1 MTNHPTF
8 IFRRLAVYIALA
20 VLSLGLVGTIQEPSG
35 ATSRSV
41 SACEGTNLAGAFA
54 YSNLYAGGAIITLA
68 ITNVGTSA
76 CWLGGYP
83 KLRGIRGGH
92 EYALPHVGRGTQDVE
107 LHPTTLAP
115 RESGAL
121 ILDLNLG
128 CNANV
133 SPLPVADR
141 YMGVV
146 ILLPQRHGHVR
157 ILGVPLYVP
166 CGLNESQLGWAKSFV
181 FN

>member
-1 MTNHPTF
+1 MQQ
-8 IFRRLAVYIALA
+8 A
-20 VLSLGLVGTIQEPSG
+20 SG
-35 ATSRSV
+35 ATTHSI
-41 SACEGTNLAGAFA
+41 SACEGSNLAGAFA

-68 ITNVGTSA
+68 ITNVGTTA
-76 CWLGGYP
+76 CRLGGYP
-83 KLRGIRGGH
+83 SLRGIRGGH
-92 EYALPHVGRGTQDVE
+92 EYALSHVGRGTQDVE
-107 LHPTTLAP
+107 LSPTTLAP

-121 ILDLNLG
+121 ILNPNLG

-146 ILLPQRHGHVR
+146 ILLPQGHGHVR

-166 CGLNESQLGWAKSFV
+166 CGLNESQLGWAKGFV
-181 FN
+181 FD